1 MKMTPLRPSGV
12 LELIAGPLARTDS
25 LHHGLSW
32 IPLSN
37 IRATRLLII
46 RWSLV
51 RVQPAP
57 RNDVAGQ
64 SQFSCS

>member
-12 LELIAGPLARTDS
+12 MELIAGPLARTDS

-37 IRATRLLII
+37 IRATRLLIM
-46 RWSLV
+46 RWS
-51 RVQPAP
+51 PSKSGSADP
-57 RNDVAGQ
+57 
-64 SQFSCS
+64 